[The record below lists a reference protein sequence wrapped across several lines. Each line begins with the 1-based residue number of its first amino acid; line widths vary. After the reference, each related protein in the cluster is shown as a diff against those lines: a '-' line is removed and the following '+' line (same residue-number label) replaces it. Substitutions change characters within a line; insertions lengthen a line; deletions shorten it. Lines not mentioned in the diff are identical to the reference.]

1 MALNLDSYL
10 ATRTQAVS
18 LRAHR
23 AQLLASNLANGDTP
37 NYKAR
42 DFDFA
47 TALKQLNGEHAAVM
61 RPTHSAHIGA
71 RGVER
76 VNLGYR
82 VPTQASLDGN
92 TVESDLER
100 ARFAENALRYQASLQ
115 MLNSRITGLIKVI
128 RGE

>member
-1 MALNLDSYL
+1 MALNLDNYL
-10 ATRTQAVS
+10 STYTNAVT
-18 LRAHR
+18 LRSRR

-47 TALKQLNGEHAAVM
+47 TALKQMTGEHSAAL
-61 RPTHSAHIGA
+61 RPTHSRHIGA
-71 RGVER
+71 RSVER
-76 VNLGYR
+76 VSLGYR
-82 VPTQASLDGN
+82 IPTQSSLDGN
-92 TVESDLER
+92 TVESDLEQ

-115 MLNSRITGLIKVI
+115 FLNSRITGLIKVI

>member
-1 MALNLDSYL
+1 MALNLDNYL
-10 ATRTQAVS
+10 ATHTQAVS

-47 TALKQLNGEHAAVM
+47 TAMKQLNGEHAAAM
-61 RPTHSAHIGA
+61 RPTHRRHIGA
-71 RGVER
+71 HGVER
-76 VNLGYR
+76 VSLGYR
-82 VPTQASLDGN
+82 VPTQSSLDGN
-92 TVESDLER
+92 TVESDLEG